1 MNSFHQQFRSFE
13 VKRQD
18 LEAQR
23 QSGRISEEAFAA
35 AVQSLRIQDA
45 KGFTWQIDPTFG
57 DWVKWDGKTWQV
69 SDPYGD
75 DFAAL
80 SRRFDRLTSLHKS
93 KQMDSQAFAAA
104 TGHLRTTDRA
114 GKVWGIA
121 PDTGSWVWW
130 DGHAWVPGEHPA
142 QSADGSPV
150 VQPTL
155 FVEFEERYRALVAD
169 LQAGQIS
176 RPAFDQAVLKL
187 RIADEAGVWWMISSE
202 TGGWLKH
209 VNGQWVQ
216 AVPPRED
223 VSAAGP
229 VSKFAGSLAQS
240 AKDELKSTVKSLP
253 AMIFRSV
260 LARLFM
266 MAVSWFGG
274 VYLHAY
280 FAGYKNNGIRDD
292 GGPWA
297 PWLYLTGS
305 SHGQSWAFI
314 WGLGGMLLSSLFIT
328 LITRGPKEALIG
340 TVTGPFKALGRLKT
354 TGMVGISAMIL
365 GAGAAMIISSRF
377 QVNSQANLAMGI
389 GLLFVGAG
397 QPGYYLARF
406 ISGVARRMFTPAAR
420 DLQKRVPVDFGAAQ
434 LAIVGVAPGFYL
446 ASRLPNDKLLL
457 AGIVVAVIGAG
468 LIIGTRKKPVDAP
481 TAAALVLCALFGT
494 ALALIIDFL
503 FPQRALAD
511 DNGRDEFTGDPKD
524 YWKTE
529 GKALTDHSD
538 PAGMAAGAGAAGGGD
553 LTPPKDPDD
562 PPYRYSLCL
571 DSYVMNLTQSCN
583 EDVHAWVVVSGPDPA
598 VCASQEA
605 KLNASI
611 AMGVG
616 GNVAD
621 WFSSENF
628 ADSGGATCRFYVQ
641 VPDDP
646 AARIGPN
653 VAYVSASVSTPN
665 GVLTKKCRISLEV
678 ASDYSIVMS
687 EEVRVKANEPGSAYY
702 AMVDCKDP
710 ALDGSEQLE
719 KSRSLAPGIKFV
731 LSGDQAAW
739 VGGPGEVE
747 GYLTADGKEIKVD
760 AEVPASDVT
769 MSPPFTVDVDVSC
782 PVPKV
787 GMLSKAGRI
796 VIEPPD
802 WFVEM
807 VVIKDKMVLDF
818 KDAASFKV
826 RLIPLDSG
834 KMELYVNTAGNM
846 LNEHLAISVEGANSQ
861 YAVLTE
867 KESDGEFRFFDVT
880 FSEAASGQQV
890 EPYLDIV
897 ASAELTGK
905 QVNQKF
911 RINLL
916 GKPSLEANK
925 KTLAIRAGADPVD
938 LTLKVKDGLGLEW
951 ELSGDIPNMSEV
963 SFDGDPER
971 EDKETFIVKL
981 VSLVDAE
988 DVKSMK
994 TGKAVFSATAKSD
1007 EGEDIV
1013 TDPLEVELK
1022 LGAAGLSVSPEPI
1035 KLPLDP
1041 LKEPPTQFRISVL
1054 SFDKETGTFKSH
1066 PQSVNRESFGDWTEG
1081 ETPDGPNIFKGAG
1094 VDLEF
1099 YRVEGTGLQAV
1110 SVWKAKHKRQIPS
1123 SSQVDVLCELELE
1136 GDWGED
1142 ADLFKRSLTF
1152 LLPVD
1157 PAATAAARLKQEQE
1171 NCRKTLKHLPEGEL
1185 REKFKAQI
1193 ENDAKHLGVEGLYHL
1208 RKDIWSK
1215 AEKALREEAEEWLTC
1230 AWYWDAA
1237 AETLDWVAYLTDLIV
1252 QGMASVLLPFPFDM
1266 VFTMA
1271 KGMIPDLVNAVYQGR
1286 SAIDFMK
1293 EWGMGIVNSA
1303 GGMVLDIG
1311 VGQVADLERN
1321 FMKGLKEFR
1330 DPRKAALVSGIIFFT
1345 AKFTRYQV
1353 ASKPDG
1359 DPYSLKECVYYAMR
1373 DLLEEIATLGV
1384 GHKTKGMG
1392 DGFSYTDWSHY
1403 TPADGAPD
1411 LSGMPAANVKKMQEI
1426 AAKEGV
1432 VIYVRPTNASA
1443 KALLESGQALPKPPH
1458 VKTKTINKAD
1468 LALGADPA
1476 NIGKVGYFEPKMPD
1490 KTKMSQGEYDAAVKR
1505 YNQRMEEWVNNRSEL
1520 GPGGSNKNAYVGED
1534 GVVYDA
1540 KTKKPYTGDH
1550 DLYEIRTKDGKPV
1563 DPNSAQGKRIIGQ
1576 MMQNGV
1582 QHNPHRNWN
1591 YSGESKKVK
1600 PPVDPQGKPIIRKKA
1615 DGTPIQPKS
1624 KFETASKID
1633 DDIRDGH
1640 QKVTKDG
1647 KKGEAIIKFGND
1659 GSVTGAH
1666 TQVSDPSLTRPKG
1679 ASRAATQSARHQQ
1692 EERDKQ
1698 KENQR

>member
-1 MNSFHQQFRSFE
+1 MTSFHQQCRGFE
-13 VKRQD
+13 ARFQE

-23 QSGRISEEAFAA
+23 LSGRMTPEAHSAS
-35 AVQSLRIQDA
+35 VQSLRLQDSR
-45 KGFTWQIDPTFG
+45 GQTWQIDPSFG
-57 DWVKWDGKTWQV
+57 DWVKWDGKAWQV
-69 SDPYGD
+69 ADPYGD
-75 DFAAL
+75 DFSAL
-80 SRRFDRLTSLHKS
+80 SRRYDRLSSLHKS
-93 KQMDSQAFAAA
+93 KQMEAQAFAGAV
-104 TGHLRTTDRA
+104 GQLRTTDQA

-121 PDTGSWVWW
+121 PDTGAWVWW
-130 DGHAWVPGEHPA
+130 DGHAWIPGEPPT
-142 QSADGSPV
+142 QSADGSAV

-155 FVEFEERYRALVAD
+155 FVEFEERYRALVAE

-187 RIADEAGVWWMISSE
+187 RIADESGVWWMISSE
-202 TGGWLKH
+202 TGGWLRH

-216 AVPPRED
+216 AVPPKED
-223 VSAAGP
+223 VSSAGP

-253 AMIFRSV
+253 AMIFRS
-260 LARLFM
+260 LFSRIFM

-354 TGMVGISAMIL
+354 TGMLGISAMIL

-406 ISGVARRMFTPAAR
+406 ISGVARRMFTPAAK
-420 DLQKRVPVDFGAAQ
+420 DLQKRVPIDFSVAQ

-446 ASRLPNDKLLL
+446 ASRLPNDKLML
-457 AGIVVAVIGAG
+457 AGIVVAVIGGAM
-468 LIIGTRKKPVDAP
+468 IIGTRRKPVDAP
-481 TAAALVLCALFGT
+481 TAAALMLCALFGT
-494 ALALIIDFL
+494 VLALIIDFL

-538 PAGMAAGAGAAGGGD
+538 PAGKAAGAGAVAGGD

-605 KLNASI
+605 KLNAGISM
-611 AMGVG
+611 AVG

-621 WFSSENF
+621 WFSAENS

-653 VAYVSASVSTPN
+653 VAFVSASVSTPN
-665 GVLTKKCRISLEV
+665 GLLTKKCRISLEV

-719 KSRSLAPGIKFV
+719 KSRSLAPNIKFTV
-731 LSGDQAAW
+731 SGDQASW
-739 VGGPGEVE
+739 IGGPGEIE

-760 AEVPASDVT
+760 ALVPASDVT

-787 GMLSKAGRI
+787 GLLSKAGRI
-796 VIEPPD
+796 AIDPPD
-802 WFVEM
+802 WFVEL

-818 KDAASFKV
+818 KDVASFKV
-826 RLIPLDSG
+826 RLIPLDSS

-846 LNEHLAISVEGANSQ
+846 LNEHLTLTVEGANSQ

-867 KESDGEFRFFDVT
+867 KDSDGEFRFFDVT

-890 EPYLDIV
+890 DPYLDIV
-897 ASAELTGK
+897 ASAELTGR

-925 KTLAIRAGADPVD
+925 KSVAIRAGADPVE
-938 LTLKVKDGLGLEW
+938 LRINVKDGLGLEW
-951 ELSGDIPNMSEV
+951 ELSGDIPNLSEV
-963 SFDGDPER
+963 SFDGDPEK
-971 EDKETFIVKL
+971 EDKDTFILKL
-981 VSLVDAE
+981 VALVDAE
-988 DVKSMK
+988 DVKSLK
-994 TGKAVFSATAKSD
+994 TGKAVFTAVAKS
-1007 EGEDIV
+1007 ESGEDLV

-1022 LGAAGLSVSPEPI
+1022 LGAAGISVTPDPI

-1041 LKEPPTQFRISVL
+1041 VKELPTEFRISVL
-1054 SFDKETGTFKSH
+1054 AFDKENESFKSL
-1066 PQSVNRESFGDWTEG
+1066 PNSVTAESFGSWEEG
-1081 ETPDGPNIFKGAG
+1081 EFSEGDKVFKGAG
-1094 VDLEF
+1094 VEF
-1099 YRVEGTGLQAV
+1099 KFLRIAGSGLSAV
-1110 SVWKAKHKRQIPS
+1110 SVWQAKQKVQVPASQII
-1123 SSQVDVLCELELE
+1123 DALCPLSIE

-1142 ADLFKRSLTF
+1142 ASLYEKDLVF

-1157 PAATAAARLKQEQE
+1157 PAATAAARLKIEQE
-1171 NCRKTLKHLPEGEL
+1171 NCRKTLKYLPEGEL
-1185 REKFKAQI
+1185 RTKFSNQI
-1193 ENDAKHLGVEGLYHL
+1193 ESQAKDLGVEGLFHL
-1208 RKDIWSK
+1208 RKEIW
-1215 AEKALREEAEEWLTC
+1215 EKAQESLRKEAESYLTS
-1230 AWYWDAA
+1230 AWYYDVAA
-1237 AETLDWVAYLTDLIV
+1237 DTLDWVNYICGLIV
-1252 QGMASVLLPFPFDM
+1252 QGMSSILVPFPGDM
-1266 VFTMA
+1266 LVNLLYQA
-1271 KGMIPDLVNAVYQGR
+1271 IPELVNAVYQGK
-1286 SAIDFMK
+1286 SALDWMK
-1293 EWGMGIVNSA
+1293 EWVTGMVNGL

-1321 FMKGLKEFR
+1321 FIKGLKEFR
-1330 DPRKAALVSGIIFFT
+1330 DPRKAGLVACLIYFG
-1345 AKFTRYQV
+1345 AKFSRYQV
-1353 ASKPDG
+1353 TSKPDG
-1359 DPYSLKECVYYAMR
+1359 DPYSLKECILNSLR
-1373 DLLEEIATLGV
+1373 DLAEEIVTLGI

-1403 TPADGAPD
+1403 TGADGPPD
-1411 LSGMPAANVKKMQEI
+1411 ISGMPPANVKKMQEV

-1490 KTKMSQGEYDAAVKR
+1490 KTKMSQGEYDAAIDR
-1505 YNQRMEEWVNNRSEL
+1505 YNQRMEEWVNNNHEMAH
-1520 GPGGSNKNAYVGED
+1520 NKKVYVEG

-1563 DPNSAQGKRIIGQ
+1563 DPSSPQGKRIIGQ
-1576 MMQNGV
+1576 LMENGV
-1582 QHNPHRNWN
+1582 QHDPHRNWK
-1591 YSGESKKVK
+1591 YSGEKKKVT
-1600 PPVDPQGKPIIRKKA
+1600 PPVDPQGKPIIRTKA

-1624 KFETASKID
+1624 KFETAAGID
-1633 DDIRDGH
+1633 DVIRDGH
-1640 QKVTKDG
+1640 QKVKKNG
-1647 KKGEAIIKFGND
+1647 KPGEAIIKIGSD
-1659 GSVTGAH
+1659 GSITGAH
-1666 TQVSDPSLTRPKG
+1666 TQVADPSLSRPKG
-1679 ASRAATQSARHQQ
+1679 AGKAVTSSTRHEQD
-1692 EERDKQ
+1692 ERDKQ
-1698 KENQR
+1698 KEGER